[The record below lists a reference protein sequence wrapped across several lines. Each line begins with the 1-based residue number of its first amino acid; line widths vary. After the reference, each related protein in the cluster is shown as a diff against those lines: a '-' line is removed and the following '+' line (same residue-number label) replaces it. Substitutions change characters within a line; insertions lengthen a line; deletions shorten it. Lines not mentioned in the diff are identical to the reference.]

1 MMRISGRNQIPGTVE
16 SIKKDDVMAQ
26 VSVRIEGPSTMVATI
41 TSDAVEALGLK
52 AGDSVKALVKASS
65 VMIMK

>member
-1 MMRISGRNQIPGTVE
+1 MKISGRNQIPGTVE

-26 VSVRIEGPSTMVATI
+26 VSVRIEGPSRMVATI
-41 TSDAVEALGLK
+41 TSDAVDELGLK

-65 VMIMK
+65 VMVVK